1 MFIITTMLAIDSL
14 TLTLYQQPLLGP
26 LTLNIAPGEIVT
38 LMGPS
43 GCGKSSLLAALTGT
57 LTAPLQA
64 AGRVSLDGRV
74 LDELPPEQRRIGLIL
89 QQPLLFPHM
98 SVAHNLAFAL
108 PPGLPKT
115 VRQLQVEAALSEA
128 QLDGFGPR
136 DPATLSGGQASR
148 VALWRTLLAQPQA
161 LLLDEPFG
169 GLDSALR
176 ADTRRYVYAH
186 IRARR
191 IPALLVTHDCDD
203 LPDGGRL
210 LTIDQHGGIHAG

>member
-1 MFIITTMLAIDSL
+1 MLAIDSL
-14 TLTLYQQPLLGP
+14 TLTLHGQPLLGP
-26 LTLNIAPGEIVT
+26 LTLSIAPGEIVT

-57 LTAPLQA
+57 LSAQLQA
-64 AGRVSLDGRV
+64 SGQVSLNERRLDG
-74 LDELPPEQRRIGLIL
+74 LPPEQRRIGLIL

-98 SVAHNLAFAL
+98 SVAGNLAFAL
-108 PPGLPKT
+108 PPGLSKSQ
-115 VRQLQVEAALSEA
+115 RQQQVEVALAGA

-161 LLLDEPFG
+161 LLLDEPFS

-176 ADTRRYVYAH
+176 NDTRHDVYAH
-186 IRARR
+186 IRLRR
-191 IPALLVTHDCDD
+191 IPALLVTHDLADR
-203 LPDGGRL
+203 PDGGRL
-210 LTIDQHGGIHAG
+210 LTVTEGGAINAG

>member
-1 MFIITTMLAIDSL
+1 MLAIDSL
-14 TLTLYQQPLLGP
+14 TLTLHRQPLLGP
-26 LTLNIAPGEIVT
+26 LTLSIAPGEIVT

-57 LTAPLQA
+57 LSAPLQA
-64 AGRVSLDGRV
+64 SGRVSLNDCA
-74 LDELPPEQRRIGLIL
+74 LDDLPPEQRRIGLIL

-98 SVAHNLAFAL
+98 SVAGNLAFAL
-108 PPGLPKT
+108 PPGLSKIQ
-115 VRQLQVEAALSEA
+115 RQQQVDAALAEA

-161 LLLDEPFG
+161 LLLDEPFN

-176 ADTRRYVYAH
+176 DDTRRYVYAH
-186 IRARR
+186 IRQRR
-191 IPALLVTHDCDD
+191 IPALLVTHDLADR
-203 LPDGGRL
+203 PDGSRL
-210 LTIDQHGGIHAG
+210 LTIADSGAVHAG